1 MKKKGGKEKEITRK
15 EGRAKRKKGKKTNQQ
30 TKIKMKISMKN
41 EFIFLKKWILSH
53 HAIPT
58 SQPLSSC
65 HGKTFP

>member
-41 EFIFLKKWILSH
+41 EFIFLKK
-53 HAIPT
+53 
-58 SQPLSSC
+58 
-65 HGKTFP
+65 